1 MAGRREV
8 STTDPQNHNGRDGGV
23 LEEPQLSTHLRML
36 LLVDK
41 DPIDPEHS
49 VAVQQPCPLCWA
61 PLLNH
66 PDQVT
71 VGVLLNAE
79 EEAIVLPLLFGQFT
93 LSGVEGGGH
102 FCDKNKWINPWA
114 IQEI

>member
-1 MAGRREV
+1 MIINPCQWQAEKKQAPLV
-8 STTDPQNHNGRDGGV
+8 PKTVTGRDMEAGEM
-23 LEEPQLSTHLRML
+23 LEPQLSTHLRML

-41 DPIDPEHS
+41 DTIDPEHP
-49 VAVQQPCPLCWA
+49 VTVQEPRLLCWA

-71 VGVLLNAE
+71 ISVLLNSE
-79 EEAIVLPLLFGQFT
+79 KEAIVLPLLFGQFT

-102 FCDKNKWINPWA
+102 FCD
-114 IQEI
+114 